1 MFSPPVR
8 FSERIL
14 RCIHFY
20 SFCALCLS
28 LSNVLFCALCLALSH
43 KLQHLCFATISLSRL
58 LFPLKMFPLIFVS
71 GRSLLEGK
79 VWGKFIFQKSPFVDS
94 SLLYCTRS
102 RIRAI
107 KYVSLLLSARRT
119 PARALS
125 RYLSL
130 DCARVGVSLS
140 GDTSERVGNKIKSLP
155 RLFRSVCVRVRA
167 FSKDV

>member
-1 MFSPPVR
+1 LCSLSRTFSQITTP
-8 FSERIL
+8 L
-14 RCIHFY
+14 
-20 SFCALCLS
+20 LCDDLS
-28 LSNVLFCALCLALSH
+28 LSSSFSSQDVSVDFCLGPLFGVRER
-43 KLQHLCFATISLSRL
+43 F
-58 LFPLKMFPLIFVS
+58 
-71 GRSLLEGK
+71 G
-79 VWGKFIFQKSPFVDS
+79 GKFIFQKSPFVDS

-130 DCARVGVSLS
+130 DCARVGVSLL